1 MLDLW
6 AHILGRA
13 PRAVLWMLAWNP
25 HAKANLLR
33 ELAARGIGPERIFWA
48 SKLDLA
54 GHLARLRA
62 ADLFL
67 DTWPCNAHTTASEA
81 LWAGV
86 PVLTVPGP
94 TFASR
99 VAASLVSAC
108 GLADLAC
115 TDADHYVALA
125 AALANDPDAL
135 AALKTHLETWRTRF
149 PLFDAERLAR
159 DLDALLIRMHERHL
173 AGLAPDHLPAA
184 A

>member
-1 MLDLW
+1 
-6 AHILGRA
+6 
-13 PRAVLWMLAWNP
+13 MLAWNP
-25 HAKANLLR
+25 HAKENLLR
-33 ELAARGIGPERIFWA
+33 ELAERGVVPERIFFA
-48 SKLDLA
+48 SKIDLA
-54 GHLARLRA
+54 GHIARLRS

-99 VAASLVSAC
+99 VAASLVDAC

-115 TDADHYVALA
+115 RSEADYVELA
-125 AALANDPDAL
+125 TALANEPETL
-135 AALKTHLETWRTRF
+135 RGIKTHLDVNRQRL

-159 DLDALLIRMHERHL
+159 DLDALLTRMHERHL
-173 AGLAPDHLPAA
+173 AGLPPQALPAA
-184 A
+184 QR